1 MTTITTPELPADI
14 LGKPWARELKPIANA
29 CVSLAINNDTD
40 LQRAVNLLAVVKE
53 TWNQGEAH
61 RKADKQPYLD
71 ASKAVDERFRPP
83 LDWLKEREDAIKRAI
98 RDYQD
103 GVERRR
109 RDEQHR
115 LEQEAA
121 AERARLLEMASEEPD
136 QEDAEDLR
144 TQAIMVTAPIAST
157 APKVSGLGGRT
168 TWKAEVADMKA
179 FVAFLV
185 AHPDSTYWELLK
197 VDAVALNK
205 LASAFKDKLVIPGVL
220 VKEDRG
226 ITASTKTILNKE

>member
-1 MTTITTPELPADI
+1 MTTIKMPDIHYPEMTIGVAL
-14 LGKPWARELKPIANA
+14 EPIAKA
-29 CVSLAINNDTD
+29 CINLTINNDTD
-40 LQRAVNLLAVVKE
+40 LQRAANLLATVKD
-53 TWNQGEAH
+53 TYAQAEAH
-61 RKADKQPYLD
+61 RVAEKQPFLD
-71 ASKAVDERFRPP
+71 GGRNVDAKFKPAT
-83 LDWLKEREDAIKRAI
+83 DWLKEREDAIKRAI

-136 QEDAEDLR
+136 PEDAEDLR

-185 AHPDSTYWELLK
+185 ANPGSTYWELLK

-220 VKEDRG
+220 VKEDRA
-226 ITASTKTILNKE
+226 ITASAKTILNKE